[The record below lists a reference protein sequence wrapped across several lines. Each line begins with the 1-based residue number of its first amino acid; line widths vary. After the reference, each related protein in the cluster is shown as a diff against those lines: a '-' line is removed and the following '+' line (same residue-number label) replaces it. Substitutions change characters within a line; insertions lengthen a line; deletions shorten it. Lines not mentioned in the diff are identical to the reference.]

1 MSWRKVLKEESEMP
15 EGVREMLIQAGEDSN
30 CRVDICNA
38 ITCMNNAYSEELNRP
53 NLKKCLLDTVDIDSN
68 GKCQQFEREP
78 TTTETPKLPVNEQGF
93 TGGQQS
99 MIDRATRN
107 LREEQGF
114 TSRNAP
120 QR

>member
-1 MSWRKVLKEESEMP
+1 MSWENILKEESEMP

-53 NLKKCLLDTVDIDSN
+53 DLKKCLLDTVDIDAN

-78 TTTETPKLPVNEQGF
+78 NTRSP
-93 TGGQQS
+93 GQQS
-99 MIDRATRN
+99 LIDRTRRMSN
-107 LREEQGF
+107 QPP
-114 TSRNAP
+114 AP
-120 QR
+120 LGSKPSYKEA